1 MILAPALLL
10 VAASPVLALDRV
22 PDPGSGGSAVVRAAD
37 LDSRGYGH
45 AYRSRGH
52 WDWRYRAAYTRWMHN
67 EYLRAG
73 YPVGHPHFRTYARD
87 YPVCCRHRHW

>member
-1 MILAPALLL
+1 MVLAPALLLPL

-22 PDPGSGGSAVVRAAD
+22 PGPGSGGSAVVRAAD
-37 LDSRGYGH
+37 LDSRGYRH
-45 AYRSRGH
+45 AYRGH

-73 YPVGHPHFRTYARD
+73 YPIGHPHFRTYARD